1 MKTGKRTAL
10 VLGAGGGIGGELARQ
25 LRDRGWSVRGM
36 GRTVAAGRRDGID
49 WIRGDAL
56 DPVAVAAAA
65 RGCAAIAHAVNPPGY
80 RRWNELVLPMLD
92 NTLAAAGAEGA
103 TVLLPGTVYNYGP
116 DVPVLA
122 AEDAPQNPV
131 GRKGTLRVE
140 MEARLHALAD
150 AGKGRALV
158 VRAGDYFG
166 PSPGGSWFSQA
177 MLRPGRPVRR
187 ILFPGREG
195 IGHQWGYLPDVART
209 MAMLLERAEHLEPFS
224 RFHMGGHWDADGT
237 AMVAAIRRVVARREG
252 REPRVTGFPWW
263 AASALAPFN
272 ESLREMREV
281 RRYWREPL
289 RLDNSRLLGLL
300 GFEPH
305 TPLDEAV
312 EATLVGLGC
321 LAEAPSGLA
330 TA

>member
-1 MKTGKRTAL
+1 MTTGKRTAL

-25 LRDRGWSVRGM
+25 LRERGWSVRGM

-49 WIRGDAL
+49 WITGDAL
-56 DPVAVAAAA
+56 DPAAVAAAA
-65 RGCAAIAHAVNPPGY
+65 RGCAVIAHAVNPPGY
-80 RRWNELVLPMLD
+80 RRWNQVVLPMLD

-103 TVLLPGTVYNYGP
+103 TVLLPGTIYNYGP

-122 AEDAPQNPV
+122 AEDAPQHPL
-131 GRKGTLRVE
+131 GRKGAIRVE
-140 MEARLHALAD
+140 MEARLCAFAD
-150 AGKGRALV
+150 SGRGRALV

-166 PSPGGSWFSQA
+166 PNPGGSWFSQA

-187 ILFPGREG
+187 ILSPGRAG

-209 MAMLLERAEHLEPFS
+209 MALLLERADRLEPFA
-224 RFHMGGHWDADGT
+224 RFHMGGHWDPDGRTMAD
-237 AMVAAIRRVVARREG
+237 AIRRLVARRG
-252 REPRVTGFPWW
+252 GTDPRVTAFPWW
-263 AASALAPFN
+263 AIALLAPFN

-281 RRYWREPL
+281 RRFWREPL
-289 RLDNSRLLGLL
+289 RLDNSRLLETL

-321 LAEAPSGLA
+321 LDEAPSGLA